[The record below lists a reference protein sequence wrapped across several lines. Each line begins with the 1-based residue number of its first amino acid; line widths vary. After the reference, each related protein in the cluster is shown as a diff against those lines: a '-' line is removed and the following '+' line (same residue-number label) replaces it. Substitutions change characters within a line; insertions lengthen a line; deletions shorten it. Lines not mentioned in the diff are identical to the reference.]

1 MVILSSLTNCVWVG
15 LPSIRLCMC
24 WNQAWFHSCF
34 GTNFKKPWSAKTTFG
49 ALPPFENSSKQGL
62 LPKTHGS
69 VLISRLWKTCRKTF
83 NAKLSLS
90 LLFPN
95 IPNSFLPFSF
105 FDRVDLISW
114 VASSHGHGKALGLR
128 AAVNLVTYLF
138 ARPLHKGCVL
148 SEDRTVQ
155 VRVLQEVRRM
165 MV

>member
-1 MVILSSLTNCVWVG
+1 MVILSSLTNCDWVG

-34 GTNFKKPWSAKTTFG
+34 GANFKKPVECKKHIRG

-62 LPKTHGS
+62 LPKTNGS
-69 VLISRLWKTCRKTF
+69 VLISRLWKTF

-105 FDRVDLISW
+105 FDRVDLVSW
-114 VASSHGHGKALGLR
+114 IASAHGHGKALGLR
-128 AAVNLVTYLF
+128 AAINLVTYLF
-138 ARPLHKGCVL
+138 ARPLHKGFVL

-155 VRVLQEVRRM
+155 VRVLPKVKRI